1 MFRAE
6 VRNIILSSIAL
17 QSLFN
22 RSSNAHQT
30 LIKRSS
36 NAYQTLIERLS
47 NAHQTLIF
55 FRILYALPKS
65 PRVILRALRG
75 HASYCTSAHAYV
87 RYILRQAPS
96 GTTSRRPPL
105 LLSKAHR
112 LPAAL
117 PGTSRLRGGSG
128 SGNRLGRTLRI
139 ASNAILI
146 CCEKS

>member
-6 VRNIILSSIAL
+6 VRKFILSSIAH

-30 LIKRSS
+30 LIKR
-36 NAYQTLIERLS
+36 TS
-47 NAHQTLIF
+47 NAHQTLIKRSSSF
-55 FRILYALPKS
+55 GSSTLFPSLLGLSSVHCVVTPCTA
-65 PRVILRALRG
+65 RVRMY
-75 HASYCTSAHAYV
+75 SV

-96 GTTSRRPPL
+96 GPTSRRPL
-105 LLSKAHR
+105 FLLSTEHR
-112 LPAAL
+112 LTAAK

-128 SGNRLGRTLRI
+128 SGNWLGRTLR
-139 ASNAILI
+139 NAFNVMST

>member
-6 VRNIILSSIAL
+6 VRNIILSSIAHH
-17 QSLFN
+17 SLFN
-22 RSSNAHQT
+22 RSSIALQSSNAHQT
-30 LIKRSS
+30 LIK
-36 NAYQTLIERLS
+36 RLS

-55 FRILYALPKS
+55 FRILYALLKS